1 MTVNETIMALAG
13 VTREELGERVRR
25 KWIGWALCQPDVA
38 DYPSWT
44 VFWSELPERDR
55 EADMAIGEA
64 LFCAGWLAGHGATG
78 GQGTMGRNLPIGGSI
93 T

>member
-1 MTVNETIMALAG
+1 
-13 VTREELGERVRR
+13 
-25 KWIGWALCQPDVA
+25 
-38 DYPSWT
+38 

-78 GQGTMGRNLPIGGSI
+78 GPGTMGRNLPIGGSI